1 MLKYIECEWFTDKRI
16 TFKEKLNVVVGDRV
30 NSNSIG
36 KSTLLK
42 VVDFIY
48 GGDTL
53 ITHSKDV
60 HETLGHHSYVFKL
73 ALDKEY
79 VFERNTGAP
88 TLIHLHGENGEIKE
102 WSISE
107 YLEFL
112 QRQYTSEI
120 EELSFR
126 SVVSLMTRVWGR
138 DNLDVRRPLHNFSAE
153 SGSQCIEW
161 LIKVFNRFGP
171 LADLTIRQSKLSTEQ
186 KSLNAAAKQ
195 SIIPKITKSKYT
207 KNQEDITTHEHRLD
221 TIRSEISSLAMSINE
236 LIDEAV
242 LESKTEK
249 NQLLEIRMSLS
260 SELERVKAN
269 LEDNKRISK
278 RSFQPLAEIIPS
290 LNLEKLDTIE
300 SFHNGLTRIL
310 RKEIKEKELELLEQI
325 GAVDAEIAVCN
336 AAIAKALK
344 NTGNPS
350 YIVDSVI
357 DISLALSK
365 LTKENELYEKFTA
378 LAKEIKAIRE
388 KLKELKAGIL
398 ESIESNLNIDIQ
410 KLVNYIYGEHRASPV
425 LVLKPDKYSY
435 EIPKDTGTGKA
446 YSNLILLDTSL
457 LRYTSIPF
465 LIHDSILFK
474 NVENRAIENILYVYN
489 ALSQQSFIALDGEI
503 VESESARTLVE
514 SCAVIHLNADKL
526 LYTKDW
532 RRPEDKPQPI

>member
-1 MLKYIECEWFTDKRI
+1 MLKYIECEWFTGKRI

-88 TLIHLHGENGEIKE
+88 TVIHLHGENGEIKE

>member
-1 MLKYIECEWFTDKRI
+1 MLTYIECEWFTDKRI
-16 TFKEKLNVVVGDRV
+16 TFKEKLNIVVGDRA

-73 ALDKEY
+73 TLDKEY

-102 WSISE
+102 WSTSE

-112 QRQYTSEI
+112 HHQYTPDI

-161 LIKVFNRFGP
+161 LIKVFNCFGP
-171 LADLTIRQSKLSTEQ
+171 LADLSIRQNKLSTEQ

-207 KNQEDITTHEHRLD
+207 KNQEDIATHEYRLD

-260 SELERVKAN
+260 SELERVRAN

-278 RSFQPLAEIIPS
+278 RSFQPLVEIIPS

-325 GAVDAEIAVCN
+325 GTIDAEIAICN

-344 NTGNPS
+344 NSGNPT

-378 LAKEIKAIRE
+378 LAKEIKDIRE

-398 ESIESNLNIDIQ
+398 ESIENNLNIDIQ
-410 KLVNYIYGEHRASPV
+410 KLVNYIYGEQRASPV
-425 LVLKPDKYSY
+425 LALKPDKYTY

-474 NVENRAIENILYVYN
+474 NVENRAIENILYVYR
-489 ALSQQSFIALDGEI
+489 ALKQQTFIALDGEI

-514 SCAVIHLNADKL
+514 SCAVIYLNADKL
-526 LYTKDW
+526 LYTRDW
-532 RRPEDKPQPI
+532 RRPEDKPQPV

>member
-1 MLKYIECEWFTDKRI
+1 MLTYIECEWFTDKRI
-16 TFKEKLNVVVGDRV
+16 TFKEKLNIVVGDRA

-73 ALDKEY
+73 TLDKEY
-79 VFERNTGAP
+79 VFERNTGTP
-88 TLIHLHGENGEIKE
+88 TQIHLHGENGEIKE
-102 WSISE
+102 WSTSE

-112 QRQYTSEI
+112 QRQYTPEI

-171 LADLTIRQSKLSTEQ
+171 LADLSIRQNKLSNEQ

-249 NQLLEIRMSLS
+249 NQLLEIKMSLS
-260 SELERVKAN
+260 SELERVRAN

-325 GAVDAEIAVCN
+325 GAIDAEIAICN

-344 NTGNPS
+344 NSGNPT

-378 LAKEIKAIRE
+378 LAKEIKDIRDR
-388 KLKELKAGIL
+388 LKELKVEIL
-398 ESIESNLNIDIQ
+398 ESIERNLNIDIQ
-410 KLVNYIYGEHRASPV
+410 KLVNYIYGEQRASPV
-425 LVLKPDKYSY
+425 LALKPDKYSY

-474 NVENRAIENILYVYN
+474 NVENRAIENILYVYR
-489 ALSQQSFIALDGEI
+489 ALKQQSFIALDGEI
-503 VESESARTLVE
+503 VESESAQTLVE

-532 RRPEDKPQPI
+532 RRPENKPQPI